1 MNRNQLSVINC
12 FIIQCLRFK
21 VDHVGYDKRDD
32 IFGMFVQFDN
42 EVEVTNSKLNIG
54 NITFLTRLG
63 GLIGVGKELLWITII
78 LISYLLILLAKLTRR
93 E

>member
-1 MNRNQLSVINC
+1 
-12 FIIQCLRFK
+12 
-21 VDHVGYDKRDD
+21 
-32 IFGMFVQFDN
+32 MFVQFDN

-78 LISYLLILLAKLTRR
+78 LISYLLILLAKVTRR